1 MSMTNE
7 LLELL
12 RNLAKATQLRY
23 HDAVEQWELNWRI
36 ARGSN
41 KVMPVLAGRM
51 GLVDYMAAAQILD
64 DKPAYEAAATAVL
77 NHAGELA
84 SLFKP
89 QPEVLLVELSL
100 AIIGKQ
106 RSARRA
112 VAKAVSAAKLDD
124 DPVPF
129 ERSQALMLAALV
141 DLDHDLTRKLASE
154 LQQACAARQF
164 DKATTTQA
172 EQWAVATSKLADRD
186 LEGCAN
192 ALTGMQ
198 TLHFKRIEREL
209 SRLKRGASSSLMACD
224 LPDLPGDA
232 LRVLLSESGYNAEQ
246 AIAAQVWEMPSTS
259 TVAV

>member
-1 MSMTNE
+1 MPMTSE
-7 LLELL
+7 QLELL

-23 HDAVEQWELNWRI
+23 LDAVEQWERNWRI

-64 DKPAYEAAATAVL
+64 DQPAYEAAATTIL
-77 NHAGELA
+77 SHASELA

-89 QPEVLLVELSL
+89 LPEVLLVELSL
-100 AIIGKQ
+100 AIICKQ

-124 DPVPF
+124 NAVLY

-141 DLDHDLTRKLASE
+141 DLDHDLARKLAGQ
-154 LQQACAARQF
+154 LLQACAARQF
-164 DKATTTQA
+164 DKATTEQA

-186 LEGCAN
+186 LEGCAT
-192 ALTGMQ
+192 ALAALQ
-198 TLHFKRIEREL
+198 ALHFKRIEREL
-209 SRLKRGASSSLMACD
+209 SRLKRGASSALMACD
-224 LPDLPGDA
+224 LVDLPGNA
-232 LRVLLSESGYNAEQ
+232 LRVLLSESGYNAHQ
-246 AIAAQVWEMPSTS
+246 VGAAQVWEMPSTS
-259 TVAV
+259 TVVV